1 MIIRTKLAAMDNNYN
16 VGRKQAR
23 VQKGS
28 NAGDDRY
35 RLVFPKAKKQW
46 IVKTIYVEKDYS
58 WRKDLIDNVVF
69 FLVHD
74 EHENIQMSN
83 KISSIPPNIAT
94 KQRPDKNEAI
104 KNHISRGIMY

>member
-1 MIIRTKLAAMDNNYN
+1 MSWCMSYCHYSAVWNLIGHIIFIVGMIIRTKLAAMDNNYN

-69 FLVHD
+69 FF
-74 EHENIQMSN
+74 S
-83 KISSIPPNIAT
+83 T
-94 KQRPDKNEAI
+94 
-104 KNHISRGIMY
+104 